1 MRETAGRR
9 TVCLRVAENRLL
21 EIQGL
26 FLVNERPREKA
37 CPRGRPA
44 RAPNF
49 QMEPNLSCACPSRF

>member
-26 FLVNERPREKA
+26 FLVNERP
-37 CPRGRPA
+37 
-44 RAPNF
+44 
-49 QMEPNLSCACPSRF
+49 